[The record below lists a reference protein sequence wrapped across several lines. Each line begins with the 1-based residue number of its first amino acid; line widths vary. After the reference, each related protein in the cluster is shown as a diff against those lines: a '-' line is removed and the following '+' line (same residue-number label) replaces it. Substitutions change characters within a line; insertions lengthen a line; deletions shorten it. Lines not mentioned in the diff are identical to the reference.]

1 MPSEARSKGQNG
13 WSLPGRW
20 NVRFRQIAPVVLVL
34 GLTVAGFFG
43 TRALAERDAR
53 RDSLHRAEIAA
64 TEIRGRI
71 AQGAGLAES
80 LRRFLV
86 GAAAGGVTNEQFA
99 NVASIWL
106 SPVGLPA
113 AAWVEQV
120 PASRRAAYELRLG
133 RRIVA
138 ADRQD
143 RLAPVGPSA
152 SYLPATLVTG
162 VAPMTV
168 PGIDLAG
175 EPRVAAAIGR
185 LRTLYRATATPLTRL
200 RDETA
205 GLFLVQSAQ
214 RLVNGAVERGYLVLF
229 VPDSWLRAAAIETE
243 RLELR
248 VGGPSSEDLGG
259 AAAVR
264 SSFME
269 AGQQFDVLVPRE
281 LVDGPAAVLPWFV
294 LAGGLVL
301 AALAGALGVYAARRA
316 KAKAE
321 VDRIFTL
328 SPDLIVVAGFDGY
341 LKRVNPAFE
350 SVLGYGEQEAL
361 TRPYLEFVHP
371 DDLEQTKVEGNR
383 IREGQT
389 TVSFANRYV
398 CKNGSYRWIEWTA
411 TPVLQERLTYA
422 VGRDVTERR
431 QAETDLRAAEERN
444 RTLAEAQAALR
455 RVATLVARRVSP
467 GDVFGATAVE
477 AGRLLGSDT
486 TALARYEPD
495 GSVTVLAADTNSGVN
510 VPIGTRILLDGDYA
524 IGAVL
529 RTGRAARSDSLED
542 ATGPVAEL
550 ARSWGVRSLVGAP
563 IVVEGRVWGVM
574 VVSSRR
580 GPLPADTEKRL
591 VDFTDLVA
599 TAIANTES
607 RVALGRLVDEQA
619 ALRRVAT
626 LVAEGVPAPEVFSI
640 VSEEVGRLLD
650 AQATV
655 IARLEPDGMI
665 AIVAS
670 GGTTSDKLPVG
681 TRLELKPGMVIAEV
695 VREGRSARIDD
706 DGDSPERTARIV
718 PGLGALS
725 FVAGPIVVEGSLW
738 GAIAAGTE
746 SKRLPADAEQR
757 MAKFTELAAT
767 AIANAES
774 RSELAASRARIV
786 AASDETRRRIE
797 RDLHDGTQQRLVSLA
812 LQLRVAESTVPPE
825 LDEPR
830 QTIGRVAGE
839 LNGVIDELREIS
851 RGIHPAVLSEGGLR
865 PALRTLAR
873 HSAIP
878 VELDAV
884 TEARLPEPIE
894 VAAYYVVSEALANTA
909 KHARASRVG
918 VAVAVRN
925 SSLQLSIRDDGVGGA
940 DAARGSGLIGLRDRV
955 EALGGSIE
963 ISSGPGEGTSVFVE
977 LPLQLDLTVDD
988 AEASGPAR
996 SLAGQ

>member
-1 MPSEARSKGQNG
+1 
-13 WSLPGRW
+13 
-20 NVRFRQIAPVVLVL
+20 
-34 GLTVAGFFG
+34 
-43 TRALAERDAR
+43 
-53 RDSLHRAEIAA
+53 
-64 TEIRGRI
+64 
-71 AQGAGLAES
+71 
-80 LRRFLV
+80 
-86 GAAAGGVTNEQFA
+86 
-99 NVASIWL
+99 
-106 SPVGLPA
+106 
-113 AAWVEQV
+113 
-120 PASRRAAYELRLG
+120 
-133 RRIVA
+133 
-138 ADRQD
+138 
-143 RLAPVGPSA
+143 
-152 SYLPATLVTG
+152 
-162 VAPMTV
+162 
-168 PGIDLAG
+168 
-175 EPRVAAAIGR
+175 
-185 LRTLYRATATPLTRL
+185 
-200 RDETA
+200 
-205 GLFLVQSAQ
+205 
-214 RLVNGAVERGYLVLF
+214 
-229 VPDSWLRAAAIETE
+229 
-243 RLELR
+243 
-248 VGGPSSEDLGG
+248 
-259 AAAVR
+259 
-264 SSFME
+264 
-269 AGQQFDVLVPRE
+269 
-281 LVDGPAAVLPWFV
+281 
-294 LAGGLVL
+294 
-301 AALAGALGVYAARRA
+301 
-316 KAKAE
+316 
-321 VDRIFTL
+321 
-328 SPDLIVVAGFDGY
+328 
-341 LKRVNPAFE
+341 
-350 SVLGYGEQEAL
+350 
-361 TRPYLEFVHP
+361 
-371 DDLEQTKVEGNR
+371 
-383 IREGQT
+383 
-389 TVSFANRYV
+389 
-398 CKNGSYRWIEWTA
+398 
-411 TPVLQERLTYA
+411 
-422 VGRDVTERR
+422 
-431 QAETDLRAAEERN
+431 
-444 RTLAEAQAALR
+444 
-455 RVATLVARRVSP
+455 
-467 GDVFGATAVE
+467 
-477 AGRLLGSDT
+477 
-486 TALARYEPD
+486 
-495 GSVTVLAADTNSGVN
+495 
-510 VPIGTRILLDGDYA
+510 
-524 IGAVL
+524 
-529 RTGRAARSDSLED
+529 
-542 ATGPVAEL
+542 
-550 ARSWGVRSLVGAP
+550 
-563 IVVEGRVWGVM
+563 
-574 VVSSRR
+574 VSSRR

-626 LVAEGVPAPEVFSI
+626 LVAEGVPAPEVFST

-738 GAIAAGTE
+738 GAIAAGAE

-830 QTIGRVAGE
+830 ETIGRVAGE

-878 VELDAV
+878 VELDAM

-909 KHARASRVG
+909 KHARASRVR

-963 ISSGPGEGTSVFVE
+963 ISSRPGEGTSVFVE

-988 AEASGPAR
+988 AEASRPAR
-996 SLAGQ
+996 SLTSQ